1 MSNARGFSVV
11 FPWCIRGHAV
21 PQGRSGVLFAWLAAS
36 TAVFVAANAALKTYA
51 LQGGIWVL
59 VGALALF
66 CLGNTLMVQVMR
78 GNGLG
83 VAIALSVVFQLVAI
97 TAMAV
102 VVFGERPTS
111 LQLAGM
117 ALGVVAVLMIAWP
130 EAKA

>member
-1 MSNARGFSVV
+1 MSG
-11 FPWCIRGHAV
+11 AV
-21 PQGRSGVLFAWLAAS
+21 LAWLAAS
-36 TAVFVAANAALKTYA
+36 TAVFVAANAVLKTYA
-51 LQGGIWVL
+51 MQGGWAVL
-59 VGALALF
+59 AVALALF

-102 VVFGERPTS
+102 VVFGERPS
-111 LQLAGM
+111 LLQLAGM
-117 ALGVVAVLMIAWP
+117 ALGIVAVLMIAWP

>member
-1 MSNARGFSVV
+1 M
-11 FPWCIRGHAV
+11 
-21 PQGRSGVLFAWLAAS
+21 SGVLFAWLAAS

-102 VVFGERPTS
+102 VVFGERPTG

>member
-1 MSNARGFSVV
+1 
-11 FPWCIRGHAV
+11 
-21 PQGRSGVLFAWLAAS
+21 L
-36 TAVFVAANAALKTYA
+36 VAA
-51 LQGGIWVL
+51 Q
-59 VGALALF
+59 ALF

-102 VVFGERPTS
+102 VVFGERPS
-111 LQLAGM
+111 PLQLAGM
-117 ALGVVAVLMIAWP
+117 ALGIVAVLMIAWP

>member
-1 MSNARGFSVV
+1 M
-11 FPWCIRGHAV
+11 
-21 PQGRSGVLFAWLAAS
+21 SGVLFAWLAAL

>member
-1 MSNARGFSVV
+1 MSG
-11 FPWCIRGHAV
+11 AV
-21 PQGRSGVLFAWLAAS
+21 LAWLAAS
-36 TAVFVAANAALKTYA
+36 TAVFVAANAVLKTYA
-51 LQGGIWVL
+51 MQGGIWVL

-83 VAIALSVVFQLVAI
+83 VALALSVVFQLVAI

-102 VVFGERPTS
+102 VVFGEKPPG

-117 ALGVVAVLMIAWP
+117 ALGIVAVLMIAWP

>member
-1 MSNARGFSVV
+1 MSG
-11 FPWCIRGHAV
+11 AV
-21 PQGRSGVLFAWLAAS
+21 LAWLAAS
-36 TAVFVAANAALKTYA
+36 TAVFVAANAVLKTYA
-51 LQGGIWVL
+51 MQGGIWVL

-102 VVFGERPTS
+102 VVFGEKPTG

-117 ALGVVAVLMIAWP
+117 ALGIVAVLMIAWP

>member
-11 FPWCIRGHAV
+11 FPWSRCPTGEA
-21 PQGRSGVLFAWLAAS
+21 GMSGVLFAWLAAS

>member
-1 MSNARGFSVV
+1 MNL
-11 FPWCIRGHAV
+11 
-21 PQGRSGVLFAWLAAS
+21 GVLAWLVAS
-36 TAVFVAANAALKTYA
+36 TAVFVAANGVLKTYA
-51 LQGGIWVL
+51 TQGGIWVL
-59 VGALALF
+59 VAALALF

-102 VVFGERPTS
+102 VVFGERPS
-111 LQLAGM
+111 PLQLAGM
-117 ALGVVAVLMIAWP
+117 ALGIVAVLMIAWP

>member
-1 MSNARGFSVV
+1 M
-11 FPWCIRGHAV
+11 
-21 PQGRSGVLFAWLAAS
+21 SGVLFAWLAAS

>member
-1 MSNARGFSVV
+1 MNGVV
-11 FPWCIRGHAV
+11 
-21 PQGRSGVLFAWLAAS
+21 FAWLAAS

-102 VVFGERPTS
+102 VVFGERPTG

>member
-1 MSNARGFSVV
+1 M
-11 FPWCIRGHAV
+11 
-21 PQGRSGVLFAWLAAS
+21 SGVLFAWLAAS

-102 VVFGERPTS
+102 VAFGERPTG

>member
-1 MSNARGFSVV
+1 MSG
-11 FPWCIRGHAV
+11 AV
-21 PQGRSGVLFAWLAAS
+21 LAWLAAS
-36 TAVFVAANAALKTYA
+36 TAVFVAANAVLKTYA
-51 LQGGIWVL
+51 TQGGAWVL
-59 VGALALF
+59 VAALALF

-102 VVFGERPTS
+102 VVFGEKPS
-111 LQLAGM
+111 PLQLAGM
-117 ALGVVAVLMIAWP
+117 ALGIVAVLMIAWP

>member
-1 MSNARGFSVV
+1 MSG
-11 FPWCIRGHAV
+11 AV
-21 PQGRSGVLFAWLAAS
+21 LAWLAAS
-36 TAVFVAANAALKTYA
+36 TAVFVAANGVLKTYA
-51 LQGGIWVL
+51 TQGGVWVL

-66 CLGNTLMVQVMR
+66 CLGNTLMVQVML

-102 VVFGERPTS
+102 VVFGERPTG

-117 ALGVVAVLMIAWP
+117 GLGIVAVLMIAWP

>member
-1 MSNARGFSVV
+1 M
-11 FPWCIRGHAV
+11 
-21 PQGRSGVLFAWLAAS
+21 SGVLFAWLAAS

-102 VVFGERPTS
+102 VVFGEKPSPR
-111 LQLAGM
+111 QLAGM
-117 ALGVVAVLMIAWP
+117 ALGIVAVLMIAWP